1 MKKISRRSF
10 LTAAA
15 ACGAAAALS
24 ACGGSSAS
32 STAASST
39 AGSTAASA
47 AAGPVTLQWSV
58 WDKEST
64 PYWQAMAD
72 GYMASHKDVTI
83 EMVDLGSSDYMTV
96 LATQLA
102 GSADLD
108 IVTIKDIPGYA
119 NLINLDY
126 LKPLNEVLTRDT
138 GDFNGTIEQL
148 TTDDGNFYA
157 VPFRSDFWVLYY
169 NKDLFD
175 KAGVEYPSNDLTME
189 DYDALARKMTSGS
202 GDTKVYGC
210 HYHTWRSAA
219 SLFSILDGKNTIIDG
234 KYDFMKP
241 TYDMVIAQQKD
252 GICMDYG
259 YLKTSSLHYS
269 AAFENQQCAMVNMG
283 SWFIST
289 LEAYMKDAET
299 KFNWGI
305 VKYPHP
311 AGAEAGSTLG
321 TVTSLAIN
329 ADSPKAEAAADFIN
343 WCVSEEGAQAI
354 AKTGTFPACGS
365 AATAEIIK
373 STEGFPEDSN
383 SVDALTTS
391 NVYLEMPYTQYASD
405 IETILNA
412 EHDAIMTMSMDY
424 GYLKTS
430 SLHYSAA
437 FENQQCAMVNMG
449 SWFISTLEAYMKDAE
464 TKFNWGIV
472 KYPHPAGAEAGS
484 TLGTVTSLAI
494 NADSPKAE
502 AAADFINWCVSEEG
516 AQAIAKTGT
525 FPACGSAATAEII
538 KSTEGFPEDSN
549 SVDALTTSNV
559 YLEMPYTQ
567 YASDIETILNAEHD
581 AIMTMSETVDE
592 GIQNMNDQ
600 VPAVLG

>member
-108 IVTIKDIPGYA
+108 VVTVKDIPGYA

-329 ADSPKAEAAADFIN
+329 ADSPKAETAADFIN

-373 STEGFPEDSN
+373 STEGFPEDSVDLSQLVVGVVSAYLGSSRRGKE
-383 SVDALTTS
+383 SVLAD
-391 NVYLEMPYTQYASD
+391 
-405 IETILNA
+405 
-412 EHDAIMTMSMDY
+412 
-424 GYLKTS
+424 
-430 SLHYSAA
+430 
-437 FENQQCAMVNMG
+437 
-449 SWFISTLEAYMKDAE
+449 
-464 TKFNWGIV
+464 
-472 KYPHPAGAEAGS
+472 GAEMLRECGHCTLVALLLCLRLGAGVNVLDGRDYRFHLILPFVIRLFFRTAFAAS
-484 TLGTVTSLAI
+484 YVIPFLRRTCASF
-494 NADSPKAE
+494 SP
-502 AAADFINWCVSEEG
+502 G
-516 AQAIAKTGT
+516 ATRRT
-525 FPACGSAATAEII
+525 
-538 KSTEGFPEDSN
+538 
-549 SVDALTTSNV
+549 
-559 YLEMPYTQ
+559 
-567 YASDIETILNAEHD
+567 
-581 AIMTMSETVDE
+581 
-592 GIQNMNDQ
+592 
-600 VPAVLG
+600 

>member
-108 IVTIKDIPGYA
+108 VVTVKDIPGYA

-175 KAGVEYPSNDLTME
+175 AAGVEYPSNDLTME

-234 KYDFMKP
+234 TYDFMKP

-269 AAFENQQCAMVNMG
+269 AAFENHGQHGQLVH
-283 SWFIST
+283 
-289 LEAYMKDAET
+289 L
-299 KFNWGI
+299 
-305 VKYPHP
+305 H
-311 AGAEAGSTLG
+311 AGSLHEGCRDQVQLG
-321 TVTSLAIN
+321 
-329 ADSPKAEAAADFIN
+329 
-343 WCVSEEGAQAI
+343 
-354 AKTGTFPACGS
+354 
-365 AATAEIIK
+365 
-373 STEGFPEDSN
+373 
-383 SVDALTTS
+383 
-391 NVYLEMPYTQYASD
+391 
-405 IETILNA
+405 
-412 EHDAIMTMSMDY
+412 HR
-424 GYLKTS
+424 
-430 SLHYSAA
+430 
-437 FENQQCAMVNMG
+437 
-449 SWFISTLEAYMKDAE
+449 
-464 TKFNWGIV
+464 
-472 KYPHPAGAEAGS
+472 
-484 TLGTVTSLAI
+484 
-494 NADSPKAE
+494 
-502 AAADFINWCVSEEG
+502 
-516 AQAIAKTGT
+516 
-525 FPACGSAATAEII
+525 
-538 KSTEGFPEDSN
+538 
-549 SVDALTTSNV
+549 
-559 YLEMPYTQ
+559 
-567 YASDIETILNAEHD
+567 
-581 AIMTMSETVDE
+581 
-592 GIQNMNDQ
+592 Q
-600 VPAVLG
+600 VPAPRRCRGWFYAGHCDQLGHQRGFSQGRGRCRLHQLVCLRGGRTGHCQDRHLPGLRLRCYRRDHQVHRGLPRGQQFCGCTDHQQCLSGNALHPVRI

>member
-189 DYDALARKMTSGS
+189 DYDALARQLTDTTYGS
-202 GDTKVYGC
+202 QVYGC
-210 HYHTWRSAA
+210 HYHTWRSAVE
-219 SLFSILDGKNTIIDG
+219 LFGILDGKHSILDGN
-234 KYDFMKP
+234 YDWMIP
-241 TYDMVIAQQKD
+241 YYDMILSEEDD
-252 GICMDYG
+252 GVCQTYTDLSTEG
-259 YLKTSSLHYS
+259 LHYS
-269 AAFENQQCAMVNMG
+269 AAFSNGNVAMMNMG

-289 LEAYMKDAET
+289 LISNLDSGEYDSSLCG
-299 KFNWGI
+299 NWGI
-305 VKYPHP
+305 ASYPHP
-311 AGAEAGSTLG
+311 DGAEAGSTIATITGLA
-321 TVTSLAIN
+321 VTSASAN
-329 ADSPKAEAAADFIN
+329 KDAAFDFVN
-343 WCVSEEGAQAI
+343 WVSGTEGAKVMAS
-354 AKTGTFPACGS
+354 TGNFP
-365 AATAEIIK
+365 
-373 STEGFPEDSN
+373 
-383 SVDALTTS
+383 
-391 NVYLEMPYTQYASD
+391 
-405 IETILNA
+405 
-412 EHDAIMTMSMDY
+412 AIMTDDVINTIAGMAGFPTDESSKEALNITNA
-424 GYLKTS
+424 YLEVP
-430 SLHYSAA
+430 YA
-437 FENQQCAMVNMG
+437 EN
-449 SWFISTLEAYMKDAE
+449 
-464 TKFNWGIV
+464 
-472 KYPHPAGAEAGS
+472 
-484 TLGTVTSLAI
+484 
-494 NADSPKAE
+494 
-502 AAADFINWCVSEEG
+502 VSEINSILDTYHTSIMNREVTVEEG
-516 AQAIAKTGT
+516 
-525 FPACGSAATAEII
+525 
-538 KSTEGFPEDSN
+538 
-549 SVDALTTSNV
+549 V
-559 YLEMPYTQ
+559 
-567 YASDIETILNAEHD
+567 ASMNEQVGKILN
-581 AIMTMSETVDE
+581 
-592 GIQNMNDQ
+592 Q
-600 VPAVLG
+600 